1 MNTSPGRRA
10 CVIGWP
16 VAHSR
21 SPLIHGYWLKHYGLD
36 GSYGREAVAPE
47 DLAGFLQHLKGLG
60 YVGCNVTL
68 PHKEAAYDL
77 VEVQDR
83 TTRSIRA
90 VNTIY
95 VEGDRLVGL
104 NSDAYGF
111 AAHLRS
117 VLPNW
122 RGHGTSALV
131 LGAGGAARAIVA
143 ALLDEGVS
151 HVAIANRTA
160 ARGSALAEHF
170 GAKVTA
176 LAWSAIPRQLPD
188 CDLVVNTTVLGMAGQ
203 PALEIDLEGSAVIRR
218 GRRYRLRTA
227 RHRPAQTGQDPRP
240 SGGRR
245 ARHAAAPG
253 GSRIRGMVRSEA
265 GGHARIAQRH
275 RGRSCRPVR
284 TNARCWADRIHRHGQ
299 VGDWPDVC
307 SPGLSGV

>member
-1 MNTSPGRRA
+1 MNTPPGRRA

-47 DLAGFLQHLKGLG
+47 DLAGFLRHLNGLG

-77 VEVQDR
+77 VEVLDR

-117 VLPNW
+117 VLPYW
-122 RGHGTSALV
+122 RGHGTRALV

-203 PALEIDLEGSAVIRR
+203 PALEIDLEGLPLSAAVADIVYVPLDTDLLKKARTRGHPVVDGLGMLLHQAVPGFEVWFGVRPEVTQELRNVI
-218 GRRYRLRTA
+218 
-227 RHRPAQTGQDPRP
+227 
-240 SGGRR
+240 
-245 ARHAAAPG
+245 
-253 GSRIRGMVRSEA
+253 EA
-265 GGHARIAQRH
+265 DLASQ
-275 RGRSCRPVR
+275 
-284 TNARCWADRIHRHGQ
+284 
-299 VGDWPDVC
+299 
-307 SPGLSGV
+307 

>member
-95 VEGDRLVGL
+95 VEGNRLIGL

-122 RGHGTSALV
+122 RGHGTRALV

-203 PALEIDLEGSAVIRR
+203 PALEIDLEGLPLSAAVADIVYVPLDTDLLKQAKARGHPVVDGLGMLLHQAVPGFEVWFGVRPEVTQELRNVI
-218 GRRYRLRTA
+218 
-227 RHRPAQTGQDPRP
+227 
-240 SGGRR
+240 
-245 ARHAAAPG
+245 
-253 GSRIRGMVRSEA
+253 EA
-265 GGHARIAQRH
+265 DLASQ
-275 RGRSCRPVR
+275 
-284 TNARCWADRIHRHGQ
+284 
-299 VGDWPDVC
+299 
-307 SPGLSGV
+307 

>member
-36 GSYGREAVAPE
+36 GFYGREAVAPE

-95 VEGDRLVGL
+95 VEGDRLIGL

-176 LAWSAIPRQLPD
+176 LAWSAISRQLPG

-203 PALEIDLEGSAVIRR
+203 PALEIDLEGLPLSAAVADIVYVPLDTDLLKKARTRGHPVVDGLGMLLHQAVPGFEVWFGVRPEVTQELRNVI
-218 GRRYRLRTA
+218 
-227 RHRPAQTGQDPRP
+227 
-240 SGGRR
+240 
-245 ARHAAAPG
+245 
-253 GSRIRGMVRSEA
+253 EA
-265 GGHARIAQRH
+265 DLASQ
-275 RGRSCRPVR
+275 
-284 TNARCWADRIHRHGQ
+284 
-299 VGDWPDVC
+299 
-307 SPGLSGV
+307 

>member
-36 GSYGREAVAPE
+36 GSYGREAVPPE

-95 VEGDRLVGL
+95 VEGDRLVGF
-104 NSDAYGF
+104 NTDAYGF

-122 RGHGTSALV
+122 RGHGTSVLV

-143 ALLDEGVS
+143 AVLEEGVS

-170 GAKVTA
+170 GARVTA

-203 PALEIDLEGSAVIRR
+203 PALEIDLERLPLSAAVADIVYVPLDTDLLKQARTRGHPVVDGLGMLLHQAVPGFEVWFGVRPEVTQELRNVIEAD
-218 GRRYRLRTA
+218 LA
-227 RHRPAQTGQDPRP
+227 GQ
-240 SGGRR
+240 
-245 ARHAAAPG
+245 
-253 GSRIRGMVRSEA
+253 
-265 GGHARIAQRH
+265 
-275 RGRSCRPVR
+275 
-284 TNARCWADRIHRHGQ
+284 
-299 VGDWPDVC
+299 
-307 SPGLSGV
+307 